1 MNLYI
6 VCKGGFCIHASS
18 GREIS
23 MRKRSEKNLKIM
35 IVEDDEDNLTLYS
48 DYLSKRGYHVIAR
61 YTKGNNIN
69 TNLET
74 HSPDVYLINSKLP
87 GNKSGTQ
94 VVRTSEFKT

>member
-1 MNLYI
+1 
-6 VCKGGFCIHASS
+6 
-18 GREIS
+18 
-23 MRKRSEKNLKIM
+23 MRKRSKKNLKIM
-35 IVEDDEDNLTLYS
+35 IVEDDEDNLALYS

-87 GNKSGTQ
+87 GYKSGRQ
-94 VVRTSEFKT
+94 VATTSEFKT